1 MVGKDLIMATLFGSG
16 GGSSGSGGVKMATGT
31 LSVAEEIDV
40 THPNYYQVKHGLG
53 ELPKLI
59 VFQDANRSPIGG
71 TSTPLAAMVMR
82 EYQPETSYI
91 YIGVGYNKSDNSYI
105 GEGLEG
111 FPTDDVFFV
120 GRLNKGTT
128 TTLLSG
134 HTYVWYAFCW
144 EDEQT

>member
-16 GGSSGSGGVKMATGT
+16 GGSSGSGGVKMTTGT
-31 LSVAEEIDV
+31 LSVAEEIDI
-40 THPNYYQVKHGLG
+40 TSPNFYQVKHGLG

-59 VFQDANRSPIGG
+59 VFQDASKMPIGG
-71 TSTPLAAMVMR
+71 TSSPLAVMVMR
-82 EYQPETSYI
+82 KYQEGEGYVHI
-91 YIGVGYNKSDNSYI
+91 NVGYNNAGSSYRTEDSR
-105 GEGLEG
+105 GY
-111 FPTDDVFFV
+111 PTDDAFFV
-120 GRLNKGTT
+120 GRFGVTTT